1 MRTTI
6 RQRRIAEVAL
16 TIAAP
21 VILLLIWEILS
32 RTKTINPLFWPP
44 PSSLWD
50 TAKTLWIKN
59 DLWGDIRVSLG
70 RILAGFVVGSVPGIA
85 LGLLMGLFWP
95 VRVFFMP
102 LAAAIYAVPKIAI
115 LPLVIIA
122 LGIGEASKIAIVAL
136 SIFFLVALSTMSG
149 VLELDATYR
158 DVASNLGASRW
169 ELFWTVALPGALPAI
184 FTGLRLALGFAL
196 IVIVGT
202 EFLAA
207 DQGIGH
213 MIWQNYQTLRIR
225 QMFVGLIITGIMGWA
240 LTLCLDGI
248 ARLVMPWRST
258 HR

>member
-85 LGLLMGLFWP
+85 LGLLKGLFWP